1 MFSIIHE
8 SGGVVKIVKGLE
20 TLIMRGGCE
29 VAVGWGG
36 GGGGGGCCPMTN
48 KM

>member
-20 TLIMRGGCE
+20 TLIMRGGC
-29 VAVGWGG
+29 GLGG
-36 GGGGGGCCPMTN
+36 GGGGWCCPMTN